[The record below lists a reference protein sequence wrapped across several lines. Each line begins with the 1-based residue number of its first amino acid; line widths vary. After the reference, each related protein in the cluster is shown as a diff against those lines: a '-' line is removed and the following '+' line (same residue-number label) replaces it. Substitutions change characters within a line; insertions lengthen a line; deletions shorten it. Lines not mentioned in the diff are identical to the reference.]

1 MLLATNVLSITPGG
15 VDSTTRS
22 FGLHPKLP
30 KHHSASSEFF
40 QHALLKLEGLGT
52 VTIFAEECMFEE
64 GIGALGAYCK
74 EKKWSLFTP
83 RPKLHMQQEIM
94 NL

>member
-1 MLLATNVLSITPGG
+1 
-15 VDSTTRS
+15 
-22 FGLHPKLP
+22 
-30 KHHSASSEFF
+30 
-40 QHALLKLEGLGT
+40 
-52 VTIFAEECMFEE
+52 MFEE

-74 EKKWSLFTP
+74 EKKWKLFTP